1 MTERN
6 KQHMGRSTDEQRDL
20 VGRDV
25 RGGDV
30 TARDA
35 QRNDV
40 PMPNEEGTN
49 FSADQP
55 VDTNART
62 EVADQEKERERLA
75 QGGSGASETSS

>member
-40 PMPNEEGTN
+40 PMPNEDGTG
-49 FSADQP
+49 FRADQP
-55 VDTNART
+55 VDTEASRDRK
-62 EVADQEKERERLA
+62 ADAGDAERLK
-75 QGGSGASETSS
+75 QGGSGARETST